1 MLGVERAD
9 FARGFTNHYGIATFV
24 IISESSLR
32 EYEFM
37 IIENGSYGK
46 RMAKICEV
54 AGIETVSR
62 QFILSA

>member
-1 MLGVERAD
+1 
-9 FARGFTNHYGIATFV
+9 
-24 IISESSLR
+24 
-32 EYEFM
+32 M

-62 QFILSA
+62 QFILSALRVLLVHVIQANAEDRSSLNMKGNS